1 MNGLMWLQLLETG
14 GVDIHQFVA
23 TVTTIGKSPP
33 SQSLNPPTSIHH
45 LDLEAPWAGFK
56 SDVSP

>member
-1 MNGLMWLQLLETG
+1 MWLQLLETG